1 MFVKK
6 KIKENKRV
14 IEYQFLIFKGQ
25 NLTEFA
31 KIHMPKSMNYYYYY
45 FLKKIDI
52 LENLIEFSRNF

>member
-45 FLKKIDI
+45 FKKK
-52 LENLIEFSRNF
+52 LIF